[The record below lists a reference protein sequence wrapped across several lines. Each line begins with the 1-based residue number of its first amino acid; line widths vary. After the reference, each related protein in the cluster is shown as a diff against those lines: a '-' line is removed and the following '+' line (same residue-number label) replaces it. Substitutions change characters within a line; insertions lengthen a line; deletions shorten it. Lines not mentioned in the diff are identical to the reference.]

1 MKLSKL
7 ESVLGYT
14 FQQPALLERALTH
27 RSWAYENFAGKDD
40 RQIQAVENETFEF
53 VGDSVLGLAIAE
65 QLFQKYPTAS
75 EGQLT
80 LMKHRLVSTSTLADV
95 AETLN
100 IGEFLRIG
108 RGEEKTGGRQKR
120 AILANTLEAIIGAIF
135 FDSGYIAARGFVAR
149 AFAEG
154 FKKTTPEGSADYKS
168 MLQEMLQSRHI
179 SGPAYSLIRSE
190 GPPHERIFF
199 VEAAW
204 DTGRAEGTGSSIKSA
219 EMMAAS
225 EALKHLTEQN
235 DGSTKRGE

>member
-1 MKLSKL
+1 MELSKL

-40 RQIQAVENETFEF
+40 KQIQAVENETFEF
-53 VGDSVLGLAIAE
+53 IGDSVLGLAIAE

-95 AETLN
+95 AEILN
-100 IGEFLRIG
+100 IGEYLRIG

-135 FDSGYIAARGFVAR
+135 FDSGYIAARAFVAYV
-149 AFAEG
+149 FAES
-154 FKKTTPEGSADYKS
+154 FKKVTPEGSADYKS
-168 MLQEMLQSRHI
+168 MLQEVLQSKHL

-190 GPPHERIFF
+190 GPPHERTFY

-204 DTGRAEGTGSSIKSA
+204 DSGRAEGSGSSIKSA

-225 EALKHLTEQN
+225 EALKSLTEQN

>member
-7 ESVLGYT
+7 ESVLGHT

-27 RSWAYENFAGKDD
+27 RSWAYETFAGKDD

-65 QLFQKYPTAS
+65 QLFEKYPTAT

-80 LMKHRLVSTSTLADV
+80 LMKHRLVSTTTLAEV
-95 AETLN
+95 AEGLN
-100 IGEFLRIG
+100 IGEYIRIG
-108 RGEEKTGGRQKR
+108 RGEEKTGGRRKR

-135 FDSGYIAARGFVAR
+135 FDSGYLAAREFVANI
-149 AFAEG
+149 FAEN
-154 FKKTTPEGSADYKS
+154 FEKTTPEGSADYKS
-168 MLQEMLQSRHI
+168 MLQEVLQSKHL

-190 GPPHERIFF
+190 GPPHERTFY

-204 DTGRAEGTGSSIKSA
+204 DSGRAEGSGSSIKSA

-225 EALKHLTEQN
+225 EALKALNEQN
-235 DGSTKRGE
+235 ESSTKRSE